1 MDVIHGVINEN
12 GEFRTDRQILD
23 DALANA
29 NKLLQ
34 DALRELDFQLKES
47 AATLFGHKRKPKYK
61 ERCYANAKAL
71 DNAHDEIAK
80 AKKDLFHFKMKHGE

>member
-1 MDVIHGVINEN
+1 MRRMAVHLEDQS
-12 GEFRTDRQILD
+12 EFRTDRQILE
-23 DALANA
+23 DALADA

-34 DALRELDFQLKES
+34 DALRELDSQLKES
-47 AATLFGHKRKPKYK
+47 AATLFGHKRAPNYK